1 MEKLQKI
8 EKRYFSLIRKTL
20 LKLFVCVFGLKP
32 GLVVRNRCA
41 QPTELVACAKMG
53 LERAGKWDL
62 LKLLKKYSPCDTLT
76 LAW

>member
-1 MEKLQKI
+1 M
-8 EKRYFSLIRKTL
+8 
-20 LKLFVCVFGLKP
+20 CVFGLKP
-32 GLVVRNRCA
+32 GLVVRNPCA

-62 LKLLKKYSPCDTLT
+62 LKLLEKYSPCDTLT